1 MKAEPMKQLTFAV
14 LLAGV
19 IGSTGCS
26 SGYSLVSVEG
36 SRVAMTSMYEEQAD
50 KNALQLLKVYKDSVD
65 AVMTPV
71 IGYAPEIMKAYRPE
85 SPLSN
90 LIADVLRESA
100 QLKTGVLPEVGVMNM
115 GGIRNILN
123 AGAVT
128 FSSIYEISPFQNA
141 LVIVEMKGSDL
152 KELFG
157 QIAAVHGEGLSGASL
172 VISKEGE
179 LRNAKVGGKEIDL
192 EKVYRVATIDYL
204 AEGNDHLEAFRKS
217 INKTVPSDAILRDL
231 LIDYVQRCEK
241 QGKPVQAKVEGRIV
255 EQQ

>member
-1 MKAEPMKQLTFAV
+1 MKQLAV
-14 LLAGV
+14 CTLLAGM
-19 IGSTGCS
+19 IGSAGCS

-36 SRVAMTSMYEEQAD
+36 SRIAMSSVYDEQAD
-50 KNALQLLKVYKDSVD
+50 KEAMRILKPYKDSVD
-65 AVMTPV
+65 AVMKPI
-71 IGYAPEIMKAYRPE
+71 IGHATEILKVYRPE

-100 QLKTGVLPEVGVMNM
+100 ELKTGIVPEIGVMNM

-123 AGAVT
+123 AGPIT

-141 LVIVEMKGSDL
+141 LVVVSMKGEDL
-152 KELFG
+152 LELFK
-157 QIAAVHGEGLSGASL
+157 QMAAVHGEGLSGANL

-179 LRNAKVGGKEIDL
+179 LLSAKVGGKVIDPQK
-192 EKVYRVATIDYL
+192 EYHVATIDYL
-204 AEGNDHLEAFRKS
+204 AEGNDHFEAFKRATS
-217 INKTVPSDAILRDL
+217 KTVPADAILRDL
-231 LIDYVQRCEK
+231 FIDYVKRCEK